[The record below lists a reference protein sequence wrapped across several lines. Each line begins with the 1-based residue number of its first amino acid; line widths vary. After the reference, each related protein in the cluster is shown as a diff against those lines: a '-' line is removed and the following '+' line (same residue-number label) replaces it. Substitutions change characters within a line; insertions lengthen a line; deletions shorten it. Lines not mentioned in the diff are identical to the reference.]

1 MSNYYMFYDGYFLS
15 PNLPMAIIYIIF
27 GLYTVIGNLLVCY
40 VFIKD
45 PGRDLRRTSNFFVIN
60 LSMAD
65 ILVGITVEPI
75 NAASYWTKN
84 NEILF
89 VYYVFACL
97 SCICSIL
104 NICALMVDRWIAVS
118 FPFKYRSLVTAN
130 RVRTSCVVIW
140 LVSTHF
146 GLLPIIG
153 WRSESF
159 QVYLYTFGVLTPT
172 IIMLCAYY
180 GLRRILKKQVENL
193 KNIADSK
200 ETAFTKRGV
209 EREKRIST
217 TVFIMLV
224 VFLTAWFPFV
234 IVDFLLVFG
243 STSQNPKVRLA
254 RDITLSLG
262 FFSSGINPVL
272 YAWRIPNFRRGL
284 LTVFGIKRGKRI
296 GIAPFPLPGAQS
308 SSLNFS
314 VPGFMSR
321 RSVELDKI
329 ITRQRIDDH

>member
-1 MSNYYMFYDGYFLS
+1 MAYDMFYKGYFLT
-15 PNLPMAIIYIIF
+15 PNLTMAIIYIIF
-27 GLYTVIGNLLVCY
+27 GIYTVVGNILVCC

-45 PGRDLRRTSNFFVIN
+45 PGRNLRRTSNYFVVN
-60 LSMAD
+60 LSLAD
-65 ILVGITVEPI
+65 ILVGIAVEPI
-75 NAASYWTKN
+75 NAASYWTNN

-104 NICALMVDRWIAVS
+104 NICALMVDRYVAVRYPFQYRTIVSGPRVKLALVIIWILS
-118 FPFKYRSLVTAN
+118 
-130 RVRTSCVVIW
+130 I
-140 LVSTHF
+140 HF
-146 GLLPIIG
+146 GVLPILG

-159 QVYLYTFGVLTPT
+159 QVYLYALGVLTPT
-172 IIMLCAYY
+172 LVMLVTYY
-180 GLRRILKKQVENL
+180 GLTRILKKQVENL
-193 KNIADSK
+193 KNISDTK
-200 ETAFTKRGV
+200 ESAFTRRGV

-217 TVFIMLV
+217 TVFIMLM

-243 STSQNPKVRLA
+243 STSQDPDVRLA

-284 LTVFGIKRGKRI
+284 LILLRLNKVRKIRVGHH
-296 GIAPFPLPGAQS
+296 LNS
-308 SSLNFS
+308 SVLHTNYSINS
-314 VPGFMSR
+314 VN
-321 RSVELDKI
+321 
-329 ITRQRIDDH
+329 QN

>member
-1 MSNYYMFYDGYFLS
+1 MAYDMFYKGYFLT
-15 PNLPMAIIYIIF
+15 PNLTMATIYIIF
-27 GLYTVIGNLLVCY
+27 GIYTVVGNILVCC

-45 PGRDLRRTSNFFVIN
+45 PGRNLRRISNYFVVN
-60 LSMAD
+60 LSLAD

-75 NAASYWTKN
+75 NAASYWTNN

-104 NICALMVDRWIAVS
+104 NISALMVDRYVAVRY
-118 FPFKYRSLVTAN
+118 PFRYRTIVSGP
-130 RVRTSCVVIW
+130 RVRVTLVIIW
-140 LVSTHF
+140 ILSIHF
-146 GLLPIIG
+146 GALPILG

-159 QVYLYTFGVLTPT
+159 QVYLYALGVLTPT
-172 IIMLCAYY
+172 VVMLLTYY
-180 GLRRILKKQVENL
+180 GLRRILKQQVENL
-193 KNIADSK
+193 KNIADTK
-200 ETAFTKRGV
+200 ETAFTRRGV

-217 TVFIMLV
+217 TVFIMLM

-243 STSQNPKVRLA
+243 STSQNPHVRLA

-262 FFSSGINPVL
+262 FFSSGINPIL

-284 LTVFGIKRGKRI
+284 LILLGLNKVRKIRVGH
-296 GIAPFPLPGAQS
+296 LNS
-308 SSLNFS
+308 SVLQTNYSLNQNLKENS
-314 VPGFMSR
+314 VGTTLKTSK
-321 RSVELDKI
+321 SLV
-329 ITRQRIDDH
+329 